1 MVRLVIV
8 IIITLAALAFVLY
21 LLFSKKQK
29 PWDQMTQDEKNRKKV
44 LVAGGLTV
52 FIAGIISAIMLTK
65 KKQ

>member
-1 MVRLVIV
+1 MIRLVIV
-8 IIITLAALAFVLY
+8 IVITLAALAFVLY

-29 PWDQMTQDEKNRKKV
+29 PWNEMSQDEKNRKKV

-52 FIAGIISAIMLTK
+52 FIAGIISAIMMTK

>member
-1 MVRLVIV
+1 MIRLVIV
-8 IIITLAALAFVLY
+8 IVITLAALAFVLF

-29 PWDQMTQDEKNRKKV
+29 PWDQMSQDERNRKKV

-52 FIAGIISAIMLTK
+52 FIAGIISAIMMTK